1 MPLYKI
7 ETRFSPIESCAVKIN
22 DFKTLY
28 RKLSA
33 QIEQAITIEIAN
45 ARSRYD
51 NLPEEQLNRFI
62 EDIRNSFKLSVQIFG
77 AKGEFLSG
85 DDNSIFDDENF
96 PERLNK
102 ISFDSSISFKQRTGL
117 EPINKIYV
125 LFDFSKKTLFD
136 FTFPIQKTSPP
147 KSSRQI
153 YGSDETW
160 VRGVN
165 DTIKD
170 FVKDNKKRRGWLH
183 AELTH
188 ILYIYA
194 ISIPASFWIV
204 YKISEYLKGKVPS
217 VLSIGIYI
225 YIFFMILIMFRIM
238 HNYAK
243 WIYPLYEFVPESGTK
258 MGKHKRALYFIFFI
272 FIPALLTI
280 INLIF

>member
-7 ETRFSPIESCAVKIN
+7 ETRFSPIESCAVNIK

-28 RKLSA
+28 NKLKV
-33 QIEQAITIEIAN
+33 QVEKVIDIEIEN

-51 NLPEEQLNRFI
+51 YLPEEQLTKFI
-62 EDIRNSFKLSVQIFG
+62 EDIGNSFKLSVQIFG

-96 PERLNK
+96 PERLNQ
-102 ISFDSSISFKQRTGL
+102 ISFDSSIGFKQRTGW
-117 EPINKIYV
+117 EPLNKIYV

-136 FTFPIQKTSPP
+136 FTFPVQKTSPP

-170 FVKDNKKRRGWLH
+170 FVKDNKKKRGWLH

-188 ILYIYA
+188 NLYIYA
-194 ISIPASFWIV
+194 ISIPASFWII
-204 YKISEYLKGKVPS
+204 YKISENLKGKVPP

-225 YIFFMILIMFRIM
+225 YIFFIILFMFRIM

-258 MGKHKRALYFIFFI
+258 MGKHKRALYFIFFVL
-272 FIPALLTI
+272 IPILLAI